1 MSNELLMHDINTQLF
16 AIRGEL
22 RDLRD
27 AVADVRGLVGPF
39 GVRIDDDQLLVQT
52 LYGLKYLV
60 DPHDLIMTPQL
71 IVYRQWEADLSRFFS
86 TKVTPD
92 TVFVDIGAN
101 FGYFTCL
108 AGARIGPSGAGRV
121 YAVEP
126 NPALVKLLRANT
138 FINWSMCPIE
148 VHAVALGAV
157 NRVVQLSIPL
167 DRAANGSLTSVD
179 SSTERVVD
187 VPMVRLDDLVP
198 AGTAVD
204 IIKLDVEGHEYG
216 VLTGATRVIAESPS
230 IQIVMEWS
238 SRQMIEAG
246 YTIDAMLGQI
256 EGMGLRMMRLSDV
269 EDRNRYEAY
278 PVHTLDPNSYDN
290 VLLVRQ

>member
-1 MSNELLMHDINTQLF
+1 MSNERQLQEINTQLA
-16 AIRGEL
+16 AIRGQL
-22 RDLRD
+22 QDLRE

-39 GVRIDDDQLLVQT
+39 GVKIDDDQLLVQT
-52 LYGLKYLV
+52 LYGVKYLV

-71 IVYRQWEADLSRFFS
+71 IVYRQWEADLSRFFN

-108 AGARIGPSGAGRV
+108 AGSRIGPSGSGRV

-138 FINWSMCPIE
+138 LINWSMCPIE
-148 VHAVALGAV
+148 VHPVALGAV
-157 NRVVQLSIPL
+157 DRVVQLSIPS
-167 DRAANGSLTSVD
+167 DRAANGSLTAGD
-179 SSTERVVD
+179 PSSERVVD

-204 IIKLDVEGHEYG
+204 LVKLDVEGHEYG
-216 VLTGATRVIAESPS
+216 VLAGAARVIAESPS

-238 SRQMIEAG
+238 SRQMIDAG
-246 YTIDAMLGQI
+246 YSIDAMLGQI
-256 EGMGLRMMRLSDV
+256 DGLGLRMMRLSDV
-269 EDRNRYEAY
+269 ADRNRYEAY
-278 PVHTLDPNSYDN
+278 PVHTLDAYSYDN

>member
-1 MSNELLMHDINTQLF
+1 MSNERTLQDIQSQLA

-27 AVADVRGLVGPF
+27 AVTDVRRLVGPF

-52 LYGLKYLV
+52 LHGVKYLV

-86 TKVTPD
+86 SKVTPD

-108 AGARIGPSGAGRV
+108 AGSRIGPSGSGRV
-121 YAVEP
+121 YAIEP
-126 NPALVKLLRANT
+126 NPALVKLLRANIL
-138 FINWSMCPIE
+138 INWSMCPIE
-148 VHAVALGAV
+148 IHPVALGAV
-157 NRVVQLSIPL
+157 DRIVQLSIPS
-167 DRAANGSLTSVD
+167 DRAANGSLTAGD
-179 SSTERVVD
+179 PSSERVVD
-187 VPMVRLDDLVP
+187 VTMVRLDDLVP

-204 IIKLDVEGHEYG
+204 LVKLDVEGHEYG
-216 VLTGATRVIAESPS
+216 VLAGAARVISESPS

-238 SRQMIEAG
+238 SRQMIDAG
-246 YTIDAMLGQI
+246 YSIEAMLGLI
-256 EGMGLRMMRLSDV
+256 DSMGLRIMRLSDAARR
-269 EDRNRYEAY
+269 DQYETY
-278 PVHTLDPNSYDN
+278 PVHTLNAYSYDN
-290 VLLVRQ
+290 VLLVKQ